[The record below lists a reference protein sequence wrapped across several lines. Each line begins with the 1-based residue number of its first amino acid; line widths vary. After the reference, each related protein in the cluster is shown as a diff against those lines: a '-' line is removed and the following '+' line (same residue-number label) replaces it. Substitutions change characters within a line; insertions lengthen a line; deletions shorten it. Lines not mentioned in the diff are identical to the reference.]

1 MDFRQWFYLLDLPL
15 IILARLLTFFYF
27 GTPVMYVGLFFCGV
41 TLSMLGVIPWVF
53 STYSIGVV
61 LVSFLYD
68 PFQAL
73 LFDMQLEIYDT
84 QRINEFLYS
93 ILETTTFALGYIA
106 ANLTGFYK
114 LSRKRGEQ
122 LLNQQNP

>member
-1 MDFRQWFYLLDLPL
+1 
-15 IILARLLTFFYF
+15 
-27 GTPVMYVGLFFCGV
+27 
-41 TLSMLGVIPWVF
+41 MLGVIPWVF